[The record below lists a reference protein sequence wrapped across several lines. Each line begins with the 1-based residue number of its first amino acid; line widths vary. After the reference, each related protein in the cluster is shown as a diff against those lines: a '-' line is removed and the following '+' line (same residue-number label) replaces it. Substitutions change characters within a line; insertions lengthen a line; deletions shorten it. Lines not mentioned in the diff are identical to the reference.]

1 MAAPY
6 RIVVGHDFSE
16 LAAQALA
23 QAVSLAQRNP
33 EAELHVVAVVDKEAS
48 EIVPVEDRHASL
60 VKITDNMR
68 ERLIAELKRVIG
80 TDGKSRIPTIAHVR
94 VGAIAEQIAAL
105 AGELGAELVVVGTH
119 GRRGLR
125 HLLLGSVAERTVR
138 LAPCPVLVVRPKNT
152 HFMDNVPAI
161 EPPCPECLKAREES
175 KGARW
180 WCEPHQAKPP
190 EIHAYSYSGRLDE
203 PPVPAPYC

>member
-23 QAVSLAQRNP
+23 EAVSLAQRNH

-68 ERLIAELKRVIG
+68 ERLITELKRAVG

-105 AGELGAELVVVGTH
+105 AGELSAELVVVGTH

-152 HFMDNVPAI
+152 HYMDNVPVI

-175 KGARW
+175 QGARW
-180 WCEPHQAKPP
+180 WCEPHQAKRP

-203 PPVPAPYC
+203 PAVPAPYC